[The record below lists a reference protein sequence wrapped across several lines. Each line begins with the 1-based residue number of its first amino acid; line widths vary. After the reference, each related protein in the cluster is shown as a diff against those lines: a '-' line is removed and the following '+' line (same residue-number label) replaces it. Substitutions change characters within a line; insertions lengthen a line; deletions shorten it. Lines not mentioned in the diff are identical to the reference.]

1 MPDLIP
7 PEFAEFVQNE
17 LASGHYHSA
26 EEVVAEG
33 LRLLRKHKLYEL
45 RREIDAGLRQIERGE
60 GVRLTDGRSLDRFF
74 NEVRDRASRRL
85 QEGPAQVPPFVG
97 SGAL

>member
-1 MPDLIP
+1 MPELIP

-33 LRLLRKHKLYEL
+33 LRAAAR
-45 RREIDAGLRQIERGE
+45 AQ
-60 GVRLTDGRSLDRFF
+60 V
-74 NEVRDRASRRL
+74 VRAS
-85 QEGPAQVPPFVG
+85 QGD
-97 SGAL
+97 